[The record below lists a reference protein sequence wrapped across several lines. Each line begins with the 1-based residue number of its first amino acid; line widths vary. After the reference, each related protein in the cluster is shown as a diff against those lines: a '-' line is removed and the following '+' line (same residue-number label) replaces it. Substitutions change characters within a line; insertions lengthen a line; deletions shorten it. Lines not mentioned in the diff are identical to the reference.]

1 MTTPRPIEA
10 TAPSQTDAASAPPDP
25 SEPTAL
31 IEAAQ
36 ADQSDL
42 DIPDDQTGRPPP
54 AASHL
59 SPQELDE
66 LEDILLDLGQ
76 RVEGV
81 PSWEFLEGFM
91 AGLLCC
97 RRAIEAEE
105 YFAAVLADPDSG
117 RFGPHLFQSPEQ
129 HQRFMDLWQRRWQ
142 QVQTAL
148 DAPVEALDD
157 ERAYAP
163 ELFDLR
169 ALLWSLSAEDRAK
182 MLAEMA
188 AEAAAEA
195 SAEEGVDADGMPH
208 VPAFAQLWAIGFMA
222 VVETWPEEWQ
232 PPRDRELARMMDQAL
247 ESIEALTDDDLDPP
261 SLSTQPDDDAPSV
274 SQLRLNTYGEALWA
288 AYDLREIARTQGPR
302 VVPQRKTAQPGRND
316 PCHCGSGKKFK
327 KCHGA

>member
-1 MTTPRPIEA
+1 MNTPRPTEA
-10 TAPSQTDAASAPPDP
+10 IAPAQTAAADAPPDP
-25 SEPTAL
+25 SEPSAP

-36 ADQSDL
+36 ANE
-42 DIPDDQTGRPPP
+42 DDATPAHPP
-54 AASHL
+54 AAATHL

-76 RVEGV
+76 RGVEA

-97 RRAIEAEE
+97 RRAIEADE
-105 YFAAVLADPDSG
+105 YFAAVLADPNSG
-117 RFGPHLFQSPEQ
+117 RFGPHLFPSPEQ
-129 HQRFMDLWQRRWQ
+129 HQRFMDLWQRRWL

-148 DAPVEALDD
+148 DAPVDALDD

-169 ALLWSLSAEDRAK
+169 ALLWSLSEEERAK

-188 AEAAAEA
+188 AEAAAQ
-195 SAEEGVDADGMPH
+195 EGVDADGMPH

-222 VVETWPEEWQ
+222 VVQTWPEEWQ
-232 PPRDRELARMMDQAL
+232 PPRDRELAQWLQEAL
-247 ESIEALTDDDLDPP
+247 DDIEALTEDDLDPP
-261 SLSTQPDDDAPSV
+261 SLSTQADNDPPSV
-274 SQLRLNTYGEALWA
+274 SQQRLDDYGTALWA
-288 AYDLREIARTQGPR
+288 AYDLREIARTLGPR
-302 VVPQRKTAQPGRND
+302 VVPQRKTEQPGRND

>member
-10 TAPSQTDAASAPPDP
+10 TAPSQTDAAAAPPDP

-31 IEAAQ
+31 IDAAQ
-36 ADQSDL
+36 ADPSDPSDL
-42 DIPDDQTGRPPP
+42 DNPDDQTGRPPA

-66 LEDILLDLGQ
+66 LEDILLGLSQ
-76 RVEGV
+76 RGVEA

-97 RRAIEAEE
+97 RRTIEADE
-105 YFAAVLADPDSG
+105 YFAAVLADPDNG
-117 RFGPHLFQSPEQ
+117 RFGPHLFSSPEQ
-129 HQRFMDLWQRRWQ
+129 HQRFMQLWQRRWQ

-169 ALLWSLSAEDRAK
+169 ALLWSLSEDERAK

-188 AEAAAEA
+188 AEAA
-195 SAEEGVDADGMPH
+195 AEEGVDADGMPH

-232 PPRDRELARMMDQAL
+232 PPRDRELAHTIDEAL
-247 ESIEALTDDDLDPP
+247 ESIEALIDDDLDPP
-261 SLSTQPDDDAPSV
+261 SLNTQDDDNPPSV
-274 SQLRLNTYGEALWA
+274 SQQRLDAYGEALWA
-288 AYDLREIARTQGPR
+288 AYDLREIALTLGPR
-302 VVPQRKTAQPGRND
+302 VVPQRKAELPGRND

>member
-1 MTTPRPIEA
+1 MNTPRPTEA
-10 TAPSQTDAASAPPDP
+10 IAPAQTAAADAPPDP
-25 SEPTAL
+25 SEPSAL
-31 IEAAQ
+31 IETAQ
-36 ADQSDL
+36 ANE
-42 DIPDDQTGRPPP
+42 DDATPAHPP
-54 AASHL
+54 AAATHL

-76 RVEGV
+76 RGVEA

-97 RRAIEAEE
+97 RRAIEADE
-105 YFAAVLADPDSG
+105 YFAAVLADPNSG
-117 RFGPHLFQSPEQ
+117 RFGPHLFPSPEQ
-129 HQRFMDLWQRRWQ
+129 HQRFMDLWQRRWL

-148 DAPVEALDD
+148 DAPVDALDD

-169 ALLWSLSAEDRAK
+169 ALLWSLSEDERAK

-188 AEAAAEA
+188 AEAAAQ
-195 SAEEGVDADGMPH
+195 EGVDADGMPH

-222 VVETWPEEWQ
+222 VVQTWPEEWQ
-232 PPRDRELARMMDQAL
+232 PPRDRELAQWLQEAL
-247 ESIEALTDDDLDPP
+247 DDIEALTEDDLDPP
-261 SLSTQPDDDAPSV
+261 SLSTQADNDPPSV
-274 SQLRLNTYGEALWA
+274 SQQRLDDYGTALWA
-288 AYDLREIARTQGPR
+288 AYDLREIARTLGPR
-302 VVPQRKTAQPGRND
+302 VVPQRKTEQPGRND

>member
-1 MTTPRPIEA
+1 MNTPRPTEA
-10 TAPSQTDAASAPPDP
+10 IAPAQTAAADAPPDP
-25 SEPTAL
+25 SEPSAL
-31 IEAAQ
+31 IETAQ
-36 ADQSDL
+36 ANE
-42 DIPDDQTGRPPP
+42 DDATPAHPP
-54 AASHL
+54 AAATHL

-76 RVEGV
+76 RGVEA

-97 RRAIEAEE
+97 RRAIEADE
-105 YFAAVLADPDSG
+105 YFAAVLADPNSG
-117 RFGPHLFQSPEQ
+117 RFGPHLFPSPEQ
-129 HQRFMDLWQRRWQ
+129 HQRFMDLWQRRWL

-148 DAPVEALDD
+148 DAPVDALDD

-169 ALLWSLSAEDRAK
+169 ALLWSLSEDERAK

-188 AEAAAEA
+188 AEAAAQ
-195 SAEEGVDADGMPH
+195 EGVDADGMPH

-222 VVETWPEEWQ
+222 VVQTWPEEWQ
-232 PPRDRELARMMDQAL
+232 PPRDRELAQWLQEAL
-247 ESIEALTDDDLDPP
+247 DDIEALTEDDLDPP
-261 SLSTQPDDDAPSV
+261 SLSTQADDDPPSV
-274 SQLRLNTYGEALWA
+274 SQQRLDDYGTALWA
-288 AYDLREIARTQGPR
+288 AYDLREIARTLGPR
-302 VVPQRKTAQPGRND
+302 VVPQRKTEQPGRND

>member
-10 TAPSQTDAASAPPDP
+10 TTPSQTDAADAPPDQ
-25 SEPTAL
+25 SEQSAL
-31 IEAAQ
+31 IESDPAEQ
-36 ADQSDL
+36 AK
-42 DIPDDQTGRPPP
+42 PPA

-66 LEDILLDLGQ
+66 LEDILLGLSQ
-76 RVEGV
+76 RGVEA

-97 RRAIEAEE
+97 RRTIEAEE
-105 YFAAVLADPDSG
+105 YFAAVLADPDNG
-117 RFGPHLFQSPEQ
+117 RFGPHLFPSPEQ
-129 HQRFMDLWQRRWQ
+129 HQRFMQLWQRRWQ

-148 DAPVEALDD
+148 DAPVDALDD

-169 ALLWSLSAEDRAK
+169 ALLWSLSADDRAK

-188 AEAAAEA
+188 AEAA
-195 SAEEGVDADGMPH
+195 AEEGVDADGMPH

-232 PPRDRELARMMDQAL
+232 PPRDRELAQWLEEAL
-247 ESIEALTDDDLDPP
+247 DSIEALTDDDLDPP
-261 SLSTQPDDDAPSV
+261 SLSTQADDDAPSV
-274 SQLRLNTYGEALWA
+274 SPQRLDAYGEALWA
-288 AYDLREIARTQGPR
+288 AYDLREIALTLGPR
-302 VVPQRKTAQPGRND
+302 VVPQRKTEQPGRND